1 MGYNK
6 TKTLAKAGVFI
17 MQKRGE
23 NVVRE
28 FYIENET
35 GQRFSMM
42 NIEKGCF
49 LSSPTGLGYSYDTQY
64 SQIGNDFLQNIRKLT
79 QGQVGGELIFKKYD
93 NYKKFVDF
101 IESAI
106 FLKLVYKIPFENG
119 FTEFFKDIDISNID
133 KSEIRNRWGFKSSCN
148 I

>member
-1 MGYNK
+1 
-6 TKTLAKAGVFI
+6 

-23 NVVRE
+23 KVVRE

-42 NIEKGCF
+42 NIEEGCF

-79 QGQVGGELIFKKYD
+79 QGQIGGELIFKKYD

-133 KSEIRNRWGFKSSCN
+133 KSEIRNRQSFKSACN

>member
-1 MGYNK
+1 
-6 TKTLAKAGVFI
+6 

-23 NVVRE
+23 KVVRE

-42 NIEKGCF
+42 NIEEGCF
-49 LSSPTGLGYSYDTQY
+49 LSSPTGLGYSYDIQY

-79 QGQVGGELIFKKYD
+79 QGQIGGELIFKKYD
-93 NYKKFVDF
+93 NYKKLVDF
-101 IESAI
+101 IESAN

-133 KSEIRNRWGFKSSCN
+133 KSEIRNRRSFKNACN

>member
-1 MGYNK
+1 MK
-6 TKTLAKAGVFI
+6 
-17 MQKRGE
+17 KRGE
-23 NVVRE
+23 KVVRE

-79 QGQVGGELIFKKYD
+79 QGQIGGELIFKKYD

>member
-1 MGYNK
+1 M
-6 TKTLAKAGVFI
+6 
-17 MQKRGE
+17 
-23 NVVRE
+23 VRE

-35 GQRFSMM
+35 GQRCSMM
-42 NIEKGCF
+42 NIEEGCF
-49 LSSPTGLGYSYDTQY
+49 LSSPTGLGYSYDIQY

-79 QGQVGGELIFKKYD
+79 QGQIGGELIFKKYD
-93 NYKKFVDF
+93 NYKKLVDF
-101 IESAI
+101 IESAN

-133 KSEIRNRWGFKSSCN
+133 KSEIRNRRSFKSACN

>member
-1 MGYNK
+1 
-6 TKTLAKAGVFI
+6 

-23 NVVRE
+23 KVVRE

-42 NIEKGCF
+42 NIEEGCF

-79 QGQVGGELIFKKYD
+79 QGQIGGELIFKKYD

-133 KSEIRNRWGFKSSCN
+133 KSEIRNRRSFKSACN

>member
-1 MGYNK
+1 M
-6 TKTLAKAGVFI
+6 
-17 MQKRGE
+17 
-23 NVVRE
+23 VRE

-42 NIEKGCF
+42 NIEEGCF

-79 QGQVGGELIFKKYD
+79 QGQIGGELIFKKYD
-93 NYKKFVDF
+93 NYKKLVDF

-133 KSEIRNRWGFKSSCN
+133 KSEIRNRRSFKSACN

>member
-1 MGYNK
+1 
-6 TKTLAKAGVFI
+6 

-23 NVVRE
+23 KVVRE

-42 NIEKGCF
+42 NIEEGCF

-79 QGQVGGELIFKKYD
+79 QGQIGGELIFKKYD

>member
-1 MGYNK
+1 
-6 TKTLAKAGVFI
+6 

-23 NVVRE
+23 KVVRE

-42 NIEKGCF
+42 NIEEGCF
-49 LSSPTGLGYSYDTQY
+49 LSSPTGLGYSYDIQY

-79 QGQVGGELIFKKYD
+79 QGQIGGELIFKKYD
-93 NYKKFVDF
+93 NYKKLVDF

>member
-1 MGYNK
+1 M
-6 TKTLAKAGVFI
+6 
-17 MQKRGE
+17 
-23 NVVRE
+23 VRE

-42 NIEKGCF
+42 NIEEGCF

-79 QGQVGGELIFKKYD
+79 QGQIGGELIFKKYD

-133 KSEIRNRWGFKSSCN
+133 KSEIRNRRSFKSACN

>member
-1 MGYNK
+1 
-6 TKTLAKAGVFI
+6 

-23 NVVRE
+23 KVVRE

-42 NIEKGCF
+42 NIEEGCF
-49 LSSPTGLGYSYDTQY
+49 LSSPTGLGYSYDIQY

-79 QGQVGGELIFKKYD
+79 QGQIGGELIFKKYD

-133 KSEIRNRWGFKSSCN
+133 KSEIRNRRSFKSACN

>member
-1 MGYNK
+1 M
-6 TKTLAKAGVFI
+6 
-17 MQKRGE
+17 
-23 NVVRE
+23 VRE

-42 NIEKGCF
+42 NIEEGCF
-49 LSSPTGLGYSYDTQY
+49 LSSPTGLGYSYDIQY

-79 QGQVGGELIFKKYD
+79 QGQIGGELIFKKYD
-93 NYKKFVDF
+93 NYKKLVDF

-133 KSEIRNRWGFKSSCN
+133 KSEIRNRRSFKSACN

>member
-1 MGYNK
+1 
-6 TKTLAKAGVFI
+6 

-23 NVVRE
+23 KVVRE

-42 NIEKGCF
+42 NIEEGCF
-49 LSSPTGLGYSYDTQY
+49 LSSPTGLGYSYDIQY

-79 QGQVGGELIFKKYD
+79 QGQIGGELIFKKYD

>member
-1 MGYNK
+1 
-6 TKTLAKAGVFI
+6 

-23 NVVRE
+23 KVVRE

-42 NIEKGCF
+42 NIEEGCF

-79 QGQVGGELIFKKYD
+79 QGQISGELIFKKYD

-133 KSEIRNRWGFKSSCN
+133 KSEIRNRRSFKSACN

>member
-1 MGYNK
+1 M
-6 TKTLAKAGVFI
+6 
-17 MQKRGE
+17 
-23 NVVRE
+23 VRE

-42 NIEKGCF
+42 NIEEGCF
-49 LSSPTGLGYSYDTQY
+49 LSSPTGLGYGYDIQY

-79 QGQVGGELIFKKYD
+79 QGQIGGELIFKKYD
-93 NYKKFVDF
+93 NYKKLVDF
-101 IESAI
+101 IESAN
-106 FLKLVYKIPFENG
+106 FLKLVYKIPFKNG

>member
-1 MGYNK
+1 
-6 TKTLAKAGVFI
+6 

-23 NVVRE
+23 KVVRE

-101 IESAI
+101 MESAI

-133 KSEIRNRWGFKSSCN
+133 KSEIRNRWGFKSFCN

>member
-1 MGYNK
+1 
-6 TKTLAKAGVFI
+6 

-23 NVVRE
+23 KVVRE

-42 NIEKGCF
+42 NIEEGCF
-49 LSSPTGLGYSYDTQY
+49 LSSPTGLGYGYDIQY

-79 QGQVGGELIFKKYD
+79 QGQIGGELIFKKYD
-93 NYKKFVDF
+93 NYKKLVDF

-106 FLKLVYKIPFENG
+106 FLKLVYKIPFKNG

-133 KSEIRNRWGFKSSCN
+133 KSEIRNRWSFKSSCN

>member
-1 MGYNK
+1 
-6 TKTLAKAGVFI
+6 

-23 NVVRE
+23 KVVRE

-42 NIEKGCF
+42 NIEEGCF
-49 LSSPTGLGYSYDTQY
+49 LSSPTGLGYSYDIQY

-79 QGQVGGELIFKKYD
+79 QGQIGGELIFKKYD
-93 NYKKFVDF
+93 NYKKLVDF
-101 IESAI
+101 IESAN

-133 KSEIRNRWGFKSSCN
+133 KSEIRNRRGFKSSCN

>member
-1 MGYNK
+1 
-6 TKTLAKAGVFI
+6 

-23 NVVRE
+23 KVVRE

-42 NIEKGCF
+42 NIEEGCF
-49 LSSPTGLGYSYDTQY
+49 LSSPTGLGYSYDIQY

-79 QGQVGGELIFKKYD
+79 QGQIGGELIFKKYD
-93 NYKKFVDF
+93 NYKKLVDF
-101 IESAI
+101 IESAN

-133 KSEIRNRWGFKSSCN
+133 KSEIRNRRSFKSACN

>member
-1 MGYNK
+1 
-6 TKTLAKAGVFI
+6 

-23 NVVRE
+23 KVVRE

-42 NIEKGCF
+42 NIEEGCF
-49 LSSPTGLGYSYDTQY
+49 LSSPTGLGYSYDIQY

-79 QGQVGGELIFKKYD
+79 QGQIGGELIFKKYD
-93 NYKKFVDF
+93 NYKKLVDF
-101 IESAI
+101 IESAN

-133 KSEIRNRWGFKSSCN
+133 KSEIRNRWSFKSACN

>member
-1 MGYNK
+1 
-6 TKTLAKAGVFI
+6 

-23 NVVRE
+23 KVVRE

-42 NIEKGCF
+42 NIEEGCF

-79 QGQVGGELIFKKYD
+79 QGQIGGELIFKKYD
-93 NYKKFVDF
+93 NYKKLVDF
-101 IESAI
+101 IESAN

-133 KSEIRNRWGFKSSCN
+133 KSEIRNRRSFKSACN

>member
-1 MGYNK
+1 
-6 TKTLAKAGVFI
+6 

-23 NVVRE
+23 KVVRE

-42 NIEKGCF
+42 NIEEGCF
-49 LSSPTGLGYSYDTQY
+49 LSSPTGLGYSYDIQY

-79 QGQVGGELIFKKYD
+79 QGQIGGELIFKKYD
-93 NYKKFVDF
+93 NYKKLVDF
-101 IESAI
+101 IESAN

-133 KSEIRNRWGFKSSCN
+133 KSEIRNRQSFKSACN

>member
-1 MGYNK
+1 
-6 TKTLAKAGVFI
+6 

-23 NVVRE
+23 KVVRE

-42 NIEKGCF
+42 NIEEGCF
-49 LSSPTGLGYSYDTQY
+49 LSSPTGLGYSYDIQY

-79 QGQVGGELIFKKYD
+79 QGQIGGELIFKKYD
-93 NYKKFVDF
+93 NYKKIVDF

-133 KSEIRNRWGFKSSCN
+133 KSEIRNRRSFKSA
-148 I
+148 

>member
-1 MGYNK
+1 
-6 TKTLAKAGVFI
+6 

-23 NVVRE
+23 KVVRE

-42 NIEKGCF
+42 NIEEGCF
-49 LSSPTGLGYSYDTQY
+49 LSSPTGLGYSYDIQY

-79 QGQVGGELIFKKYD
+79 QGQIGGELIFKKYD
-93 NYKKFVDF
+93 NYKKLVDF
-101 IESAI
+101 IESAN

-133 KSEIRNRWGFKSSCN
+133 KSEIRNRYGFKSSCN

>member
-1 MGYNK
+1 
-6 TKTLAKAGVFI
+6 

-23 NVVRE
+23 KVVRE

-42 NIEKGCF
+42 NIEEGCF
-49 LSSPTGLGYSYDTQY
+49 LNSPTGLGYSYDTQY

-79 QGQVGGELIFKKYD
+79 QGQIGGELIFKKYD
-93 NYKKFVDF
+93 NYKKLVDF
-101 IESAI
+101 IESAN

-133 KSEIRNRWGFKSSCN
+133 KSEIRNRRSFKSACN

>member
-1 MGYNK
+1 
-6 TKTLAKAGVFI
+6 

-23 NVVRE
+23 KVVRE

-42 NIEKGCF
+42 NIEEGCF

-79 QGQVGGELIFKKYD
+79 QGQIGGELIFKKYD

-106 FLKLVYKIPFENG
+106 FLKLVYKIPFKNG

-133 KSEIRNRWGFKSSCN
+133 KSEIRNRWSFKSSYN
-148 I
+148 V